1 MILTLPFPPSVNQ
14 LYGYNSSTH
23 SIYLKPIGKN
33 YKTAASFLIAKQMKE
48 QRAVRIEKPC
58 SIIVHF
64 SPPDKR
70 FHDID
75 NLYKILFDTL
85 TYAGAWKDDSLCK
98 ERYDC
103 KFPPEKPG
111 SLILQIIQSD
121 DLLFHTPIPFFI
133 SELRI

>member
-1 MILTLPFPPSVNQ
+1 MILTLPFPPSLNK
-14 LYGYNSSTH
+14 LYGYNPKTCSP
-23 SIYLKPIGKN
+23 YLKPIGKQ
-33 YKTAASFLIAKQMKE
+33 YKMVAGLLIKQQIKE
-48 QRAVRIEKPC
+48 NQFEFIDKPC

-64 SPPDKR
+64 SPPDLR

-103 KFPPEKPG
+103 KLAPEKPG
-111 SLILQIIQSD
+111 SLILQIIPSHE
-121 DLLFHTPIPFFI
+121 LLFQVPIPFIYF
-133 SELRI
+133 